1 MFFVLYCPGFSGTAF
16 GSFRVPA
23 SLGPSPLLC
32 FLCFSVL
39 ASLGQLLFCWVP
51 GFSGSLPIIVFL
63 CFTVPASLGQLLVL
77 LGSRLLWVPPQPL
90 CASAFLSRLL
100 WDSFSRVLAYLGP
113 FPSFLEMH
121 GLGDFDAPLDS
132 VALISLIECIS
143 RALAAAAS
151 RLLWELLF
159 C

>member
-1 MFFVLYCPGFSGTAF
+1 MLLLLTPGSF
-16 GSFRVPA
+16 GSFCSVRIPA
-23 SLGPSPLLC
+23 SLGPSPSLVC
-32 FLCFSVL
+32 FCFSVL
-39 ASLGQLLFCWVP
+39 TSLGQLLFCWVP

-63 CFTVPASLGQLLVL
+63 CLTVPASLGQLLVL

-100 WDSFSRVLAYLGP
+100 WDSFLRALAYLGP